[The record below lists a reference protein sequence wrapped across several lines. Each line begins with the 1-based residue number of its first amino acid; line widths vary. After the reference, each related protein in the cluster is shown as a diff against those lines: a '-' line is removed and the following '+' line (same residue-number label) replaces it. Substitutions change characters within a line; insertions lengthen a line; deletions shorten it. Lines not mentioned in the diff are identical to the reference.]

1 MDKQTCCFIGHRKL
15 EITDELVSRLTCEIE
30 KLLALGVTRFLF
42 GTRSDFN
49 SLCHHIVSELRKTN
63 PEIVRIAYTTFH
75 ECVTLEQDVER
86 TEKMMS
92 YLWKR
97 EVHLEGYEEEIT
109 PEPLRKSGKATYI
122 ERNQIM
128 IDNSDYCIFYYDES
142 YRPERRELSRKYF
155 INTLSSGQSGTELAY
170 RYAVQKK
177 KNIIN
182 VFSA

>member
-1 MDKQTCCFIGHRKL
+1 
-15 EITDELVSRLTCEIE
+15 
-30 KLLALGVTRFLF
+30 
-42 GTRSDFN
+42 
-49 SLCHHIVSELRKTN
+49 
-63 PEIVRIAYTTFH
+63 
-75 ECVTLEQDVER
+75 
-86 TEKMMS
+86 MMS